1 MGLLITLGLGLFI
14 ILGGLFVLGTK
25 NNTKFITFSLSF
37 AFSVMIVLI
46 VTDLFPEAL
55 ELFQEENKLLP
66 SLGWMALFT
75 VVGFLILLLLDHFVP
90 DHEDDPTTTKDDK
103 DNLKHISL
111 VSSIALVIHNIVE
124 GMAVYLLT
132 ASSFNAGMM
141 ASIGIGLHNIPLGMV
156 IASTYFASVRDKK
169 KTFFYL
175 FMVSLST
182 FLGGLIVFLFHPV
195 SIPPLLEGMTLS
207 VTMGMLFYI
216 ILLELLPKL
225 LHTKEKKATLLG
237 LVAGFVL
244 LILSIM
250 I

>member
-1 MGLLITLGLGLFI
+1 MGLIITLGLGLFI

-25 NNTKFITFSLSF
+25 NNKKFIIFSLSF

-46 VTDLFPEAL
+46 ATDLFPEAL
-55 ELFQEENKLLP
+55 ELFQEESDLLL
-66 SLGWMALFT
+66 SLCLMT
-75 VVGFLILLLLDHFVP
+75 VFVVIGFLILFLLDHFVP
-90 DHEDDPTTTKDDK
+90 DHEDDLTTTKDDK

-132 ASSFNAGMM
+132 SSSLNAGLM

-156 IASTYFASVRDKK
+156 IASTYFASVKDKK

-175 FMVSLST
+175 LGVSLST
-182 FLGGLIVFLFHPV
+182 FLGGLLVFLFQPT
-195 SIPPLLEGMTLS
+195 SIPPLLEGITLS
-207 VTMGMLFYI
+207 ITMGMLFYI
-216 ILLELLPKL
+216 VLLELLPKVI
-225 LHTKEKKATLLG
+225 HTKDKKATLLG